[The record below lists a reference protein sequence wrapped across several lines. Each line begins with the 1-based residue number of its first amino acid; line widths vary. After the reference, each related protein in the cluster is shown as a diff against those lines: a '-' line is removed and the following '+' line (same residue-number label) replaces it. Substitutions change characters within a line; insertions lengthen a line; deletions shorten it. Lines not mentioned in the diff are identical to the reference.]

1 MKSISSLSLNSL
13 IITHPLN
20 INPFYLYHHLHSIH
34 TFNPLNINPFTI
46 ITYSIIPVIHI
57 SSFHFMSTINTLT
70 PTIIP
75 SLFNHSSKTQTP
87 YSSIITYSIIPS
99 IQLSLFHYSLSIIN
113 TPFIHIY
120 NTSPSQL
127 TSFLSSY
134 SIYTFQATHSSTIQY
149 QSLSYYIQHPF
160 TSYIS

>member
-57 SSFHFMSTINTLT
+57 SSFQFINTINTFT

-75 SLFNHSSKTQTP
+75 ILLTLITLLSHPFSTNTHFLIHPYSLFILNHFIPLFILSHNHHTISLQPLFQDTNSIFINNHIFYHP
-87 YSSIITYSIIPS
+87 FNPIIT
-99 IQLSLFHYSLSIIN
+99 LSLFTQYH
-113 TPFIHIY
+113 
-120 NTSPSQL
+120 Q
-127 TSFLSSY
+127 Y
-134 SIYTFQATHSSTIQY
+134 SIHSH
-149 QSLSYYIQHPF
+149 L
-160 TSYIS
+160 